1 MNAMTNTEIRL
12 FGLGCNLSR
21 NLHANMQRAAKELG
35 LEVSI
40 EEVSDIQ
47 EMMDLGITAIPAL
60 QIGEQVVASGRV
72 LEVEEIK
79 SLLRI

>member
-1 MNAMTNTEIRL
+1 MTNTDIRL

-21 NLHANMQRAAKELG
+21 NLHANTQAAAKELG
-35 LEVSI
+35 LNVSI

-60 QIGEQVVASGRV
+60 QIGEQVVASGRI

-79 SLLRI
+79 SLLQF

>member
-1 MNAMTNTEIRL
+1 
-12 FGLGCNLSR
+12 
-21 NLHANMQRAAKELG
+21 MQRAAKELG
-35 LEVSI
+35 MEVSI

>member
-1 MNAMTNTEIRL
+1 
-12 FGLGCNLSR
+12 
-21 NLHANMQRAAKELG
+21 MQRAAKELG

-60 QIGEQVVASGRV
+60 QIGGQVVASGQV
-72 LEVEEIK
+72 LEVEELK
-79 SLLRI
+79 SLLKI

>member
-1 MNAMTNTEIRL
+1 
-12 FGLGCNLSR
+12 
-21 NLHANMQRAAKELG
+21 MQRAAKELG

>member
-1 MNAMTNTEIRL
+1 M
-12 FGLGCNLSR
+12 
-21 NLHANMQRAAKELG
+21 G